1 MNKKIIKIFK
11 YTIKIDVKQ
20 VNNFD
25 ILFNT
30 EQKEKSKLQPVKFS
44 KFKLIK
50 YVTLS

>member
-1 MNKKIIKIFK
+1 MKTFK
-11 YTIKIDVKQ
+11 YTIKIDVKHGD
-20 VNNFD
+20 NFN
-25 ILFNT
+25 ILYNI